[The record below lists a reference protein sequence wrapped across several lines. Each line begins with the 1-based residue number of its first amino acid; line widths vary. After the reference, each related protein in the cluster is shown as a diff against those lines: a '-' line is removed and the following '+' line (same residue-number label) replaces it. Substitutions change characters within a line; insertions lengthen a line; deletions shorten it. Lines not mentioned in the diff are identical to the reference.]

1 MKNPHKYNTR
11 VGSAK
16 NYQFSEV
23 PRANIRRS
31 TFNRSHGYKT
41 TFNAGEL
48 IPCFFEEALPG
59 DSFNVNMTA
68 FARLST
74 PINPTMDNLR
84 MQTHFFAVPLRL
96 LWEDFEEF
104 MGETKTYKAAGPT
117 RLDGT
122 PDFTVAAPIPPTI
135 TAGGSG
141 EAELGLSDYL
151 SIPTKVASLEFSALF
166 HRAYYKIFNDW
177 WRDENLQ
184 APLDYPLTSGADATA
199 YEIQKRNKVHDYF
212 SSALPWPQ
220 KGTDV
225 TIPLGTVAPVSGIFT
240 QDSAYAAAGPSV
252 NFHDATGAT
261 LPTGDAQL
269 AGTAYIVESDTT
281 AIPGIYADLTDAT
294 AATINSL
301 RLAFA
306 TQRYLEK
313 NALGGSRYI
322 EIILN
327 HFGVSSP
334 DSRLQR
340 SEFLG
345 SGTSLINIS
354 PIAQTSSTDSV
365 SPQANLSAI
374 GTGLIQ
380 GHGFTKSFTEH
391 SIVIGLVSAR
401 PDVTYGQGLNK
412 MFSRS
417 TVYDY
422 YWPTLAN
429 IGEQA
434 ILNKEIYAQGTAADE
449 TVWGYQS
456 QYSEYKYKPSMV
468 TGKFRSNATGTLE
481 SWHYA
486 QEYSSLPVLGEDWL
500 QVTDTNVART
510 LAVQTEPQLIFD
522 SLFNFKATRPMAM
535 EARPGGLTF

>member
-1 MKNPHKYNTR
+1 MGFGAGTKL
-11 VGSAK
+11 
-16 NYQFSEV
+16 E
-23 PRANIRRS
+23 IE
-31 TFNRSHGYKT
+31 
-41 TFNAGEL
+41 NAGV
-48 IPCFFEEALPG
+48 EANR
-59 DSFNVNMTA
+59 F
-68 FARLST
+68 
-74 PINPTMDNLR
+74 
-84 MQTHFFAVPLRL
+84 
-96 LWEDFEEF
+96 
-104 MGETKTYKAAGPT
+104 
-117 RLDGT
+117 
-122 PDFTVAAPIPPTI
+122 
-135 TAGGSG
+135 
-141 EAELGLSDYL
+141 
-151 SIPTKVASLEFSALF
+151 
-166 HRAYYKIFNDW
+166 
-177 WRDENLQ
+177 
-184 APLDYPLTSGADATA
+184 
-199 YEIQKRNKVHDYF
+199 
-212 SSALPWPQ
+212 
-220 KGTDV
+220 
-225 TIPLGTVAPVSGIFT
+225 
-240 QDSAYAAAGPSV
+240 
-252 NFHDATGAT
+252 
-261 LPTGDAQL
+261 
-269 AGTAYIVESDTT
+269 
-281 AIPGIYADLTDAT
+281 YADLTDAT

-354 PIAQTSSTDSV
+354 PIAQTSSTDAV

-486 QEYSSLPVLGEDWL
+486 QEYAALPVLGEDWL

>member
-1 MKNPHKYNTR
+1 MPMKNPHKYNTR

-48 IPCFFEEALPG
+48 IPIFFEEALPG

-151 SIPTKVASLEFSALF
+151 SIPTKVPNLEFSALF

-184 APLDYPLTSGADATA
+184 APLDYPLTSGADTTA
-199 YEIQKRNKVHDYF
+199 YAIQKRNKVHDYF

-225 TIPLGTVAPVSGIFT
+225 TIPLGTSAPVAYDGPVNTPTTSRPAVFSTEDTAWRT
-240 QDSAYAAAGPSV
+240 QRVDGTYVYVTDETP
-252 NFHDATGAT
+252 ATT
-261 LPTGDAQL
+261 NNL
-269 AGTAYIVESDTT
+269 
-281 AIPGIYADLTDAT
+281 YADLTDAT

>member
-1 MKNPHKYNTR
+1 MPMNNPHKYNTR

-104 MGETKTYKAAGPT
+104 MGETKTYKAAGAT

-151 SIPTKVASLEFSALF
+151 SIPTKVANLEFSALF
-166 HRAYYKIFNDW
+166 HRAYYKVFNDW

-184 APLDYPLTSGADATA
+184 APLAYPLTSGADATA

-220 KGTDV
+220 KGADV
-225 TIPLGTVAPVSGIFT
+225 TIPLGTVANIHT
-240 QDSAYAAAGPSV
+240 AAGTDDEIGVYS
-252 NFHDATGAT
+252 DADSDFKRLLPFTGTPDYITMSGSGGAT
-261 LPTGDAQL
+261 PENNKL
-269 AGTAYIVESDTT
+269 
-281 AIPGIYADLTDAT
+281 YADLTDAT

-486 QEYSSLPVLGEDWL
+486 QEYSSLPVLGESWL

>member
-1 MKNPHKYNTR
+1 MKNTR

-41 TFNAGEL
+41 TFNSGEL

-104 MGETKTYKAAGPT
+104 MGETKTYKAAGAT

-135 TAGGSG
+135 TSGVSG

-151 SIPTKVASLEFSALF
+151 SIPTKIASLEFSALF

-184 APLDYPLTSGADATA
+184 APLDFPLTSGADATT
-199 YEIQKRNKVHDYF
+199 YEVQKRNKVHDYF

-220 KGTDV
+220 KGADV
-225 TIPLGTVAPVSGIFT
+225 TLPLGTKAYVHVPGDSGTNYVTVQNDYSGSQTHINT
-240 QDSAYAAAGPSV
+240 SGSYA
-252 NFHDATGAT
+252 
-261 LPTGDAQL
+261 
-269 AGTAYIVESDTT
+269 TAVT
-281 AIPGIYADLTDAT
+281 ASGSGEPAKLYADLSTAT
-294 AATINSL
+294 SATINSL
-301 RLAFA
+301 RLAFS

-354 PIAQTSSTDSV
+354 PIAQTSSTDAV
-365 SPQANLSAI
+365 SPQANLSGI

-434 ILNKEIYAQGTAADE
+434 ILNKEIYAQGSAADE

-486 QEYSSLPVLGEDWL
+486 QEYASLPVLGEDWL

-535 EARPGGLTF
+535 DARPGGLTF